1 MRSPTR
7 VAPPRPGRVGR
18 ELLTQSSDEAQA
30 ADRKH
35 PDDSTGGRTRWP
47 RTTTEM
53 PSRESSRPGT
63 AAASSH
69 RCCPASQW
77 NLVRKTRPDVSGAGR
92 LRRSQRTLTCSRLGI
107 SRVELNGTRST
118 LRKSRGGRRNP
129 PLPHEAVDYA
139 QGVPPTRAAT
149 APRPAQ
155 RIARRTFTGPLS
167 LSRFFCQTSRSEDGL
182 EYSRKK
188 SSCLGKSQHMSTIR
202 TRSASA

>member
-1 MRSPTR
+1 MRRRPLTGNTR
-7 VAPPRPGRVGR
+7 MTRPGGERVG
-18 ELLTQSSDEAQA
+18 L
-30 ADRKH
+30 
-35 PDDSTGGRTRWP
+35 
-47 RTTTEM
+47 
-53 PSRESSRPGT
+53 
-63 AAASSH
+63 
-69 RCCPASQW
+69 
-77 NLVRKTRPDVSGAGR
+77 GR
-92 LRRSQRTLTCSRLGI
+92 LRRCHRERARDPERQPQALTDVVPQANGTSFGKPGPTCRARATFVVRKGLSRARASVF

-202 TRSASA
+202 ATSASV